1 MVTRCPGDCAAPA
14 PCTAGGMAHVS
25 VDILMLRCSELRESC
40 SLKLD
45 VECLVS
51 VYMCRSAHCALYMWQ
66 LTLVTAVPRT
76 GRGGGG
82 ARDKD
87 SRELYLLEIY
97 HSNLLAICSLAFF
110 TLYFKSYVHS

>member
-1 MVTRCPGDCAAPA
+1 
-14 PCTAGGMAHVS
+14 
-25 VDILMLRCSELRESC
+25 MLRCSELRESC

-66 LTLVTAVPRT
+66 LTLVTVPRT
-76 GRGGGG
+76 GRGGGGGG

-87 SRELYLLEIY
+87 SRKLYLLHIC
-97 HSNLLAICSLAFF
+97 HSIILFAIGSLAF
-110 TLYFKSYVHS
+110 

>member
-87 SRELYLLEIY
+87 SRKLYLLHICQCIIF
-97 HSNLLAICSLAFF
+97 AIGILTF
-110 TLYFKSYVHS
+110 